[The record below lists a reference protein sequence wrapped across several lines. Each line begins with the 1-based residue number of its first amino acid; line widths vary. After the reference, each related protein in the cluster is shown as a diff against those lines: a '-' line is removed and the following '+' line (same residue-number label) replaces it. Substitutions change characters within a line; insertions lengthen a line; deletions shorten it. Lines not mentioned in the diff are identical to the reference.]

1 MVLPGLKYL
10 NLQAGLQTIQG
21 GVGSRRVAGRGWNP
35 GAGRRQQ
42 RLRKLGTKQGRAE
55 EGGQEQETRDLR
67 IDPRNPFR
75 QSREASKAQELPECL
90 PGSLGPCPQPR
101 AGASEQREK
110 AASGD
115 PSGPGPRRWA
125 TTAVSSGNERGQRAQ
140 AAALVSVSASGQ
152 LPAACCSLSHFLLQH
167 KGP

>member
-10 NLQAGLQTIQG
+10 NLQAGFQTIQG

-35 GAGRRQQ
+35 GAGWRQQ
-42 RLRKLGTKQGRAE
+42 RLRKLGTKQGRAK
-55 EGGQEQETRDLR
+55 EGGQEQVIWDLS

-75 QSREASKAQELPECL
+75 QSREASKAQELTECL
-90 PGSLGPCPQPR
+90 PGSLGPCPQPW

-115 PSGPGPRRWA
+115 PSGPGPRCWA
-125 TTAVSSGNERGQRAQ
+125 TTAVSSGNERGKGVR
-140 AAALVSVSASGQ
+140 AAALVSVLASGQ
-152 LPAACCSLSHFLLQH
+152 LHPACFSLSHFLSQH
-167 KGP
+167 KSP